1 MREETNTRYVC
12 VRVWGREIEIDKKY
26 NLCVCERGGS
36 SSMIHEGGYES
47 TNNSEK
53 CM

>member
-26 NLCVCERGGS
+26 KLCVCERGGQQYDTR
-36 SSMIHEGGYES
+36 GRL
-47 TNNSEK
+47 
-53 CM
+53 